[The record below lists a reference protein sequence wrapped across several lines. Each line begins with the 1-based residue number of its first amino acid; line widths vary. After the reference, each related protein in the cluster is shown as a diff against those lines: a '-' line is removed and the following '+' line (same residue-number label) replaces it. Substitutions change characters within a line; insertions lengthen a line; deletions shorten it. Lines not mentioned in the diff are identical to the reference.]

1 MKDIEF
7 FGPVDRKEGKEDGVI
22 TSEYPAWMHKYQIEE
37 MEESI
42 SRKERELKRNAIP
55 FEHVAA
61 AEEELK
67 REKAKMKLIKKSE
80 PKLNAADKDDLH
92 KAYKSI
98 GKEIGDAQF
107 TYSEMMLGTASA
119 HDEADRM
126 VEKRIPMERA
136 GLSPEMAEQ
145 LNIRH
150 EKGKVSR
157 DDLSKAFKVYGHLL
171 GEPTNVEV
179 LRRDKVTQRT
189 GGRPKK
195 S

>member
-1 MKDIEF
+1 MKDVEF
-7 FGPVDRKEGKEDGVI
+7 FGPVDRKEGKADGVI

-42 SRKERELKRNAIP
+42 SRKERELDRNAIP

-61 AEEELK
+61 AKDELK
-67 REKAKMKLIKKSE
+67 REKAKMALIKKSK
-80 PKLNAADKDDLH
+80 PKLNAADKDDLY
-92 KAYKSI
+92 KAYKSL

-126 VEKRIPMERA
+126 IEKRIPLDRA
-136 GLSPEMAEQ
+136 GISPEVAEQ

-150 EKGKVSR
+150 EGGKISR
-157 DDLSKAFKVYGHLL
+157 DDCSKAFKIYGHLL
-171 GEPTNVEV
+171 GEPTNVET
-179 LRRDKVTQRT
+179 LRRDKVTK
-189 GGRPKK
+189 GGRPKSK
-195 S
+195 

>member
-1 MKDIEF
+1 MKDVEF
-7 FGPVDRKEGKEDGVI
+7 FGPIDRKEGKADGVI

-42 SRKERELKRNAIP
+42 SRKERELGRNAIP

-67 REKAKMKLIKKSE
+67 REKAKMKLIKQSK
-80 PKLNAADKDDLH
+80 PKLNATDKDDLY
-92 KAYKSI
+92 KIYKSV

-107 TYSEMMLGTASA
+107 TYSEMMMGTVSA
-119 HDEADRM
+119 HDEAARM
-126 VEKRIPMERA
+126 IEKRIPMERA
-136 GLSPEMAEQ
+136 GLSPEMAES
-145 LNIRH
+145 LNIRS

-157 DDLSKAFKVYGHLL
+157 DDLSKVFKVAGHLL
-171 GEPTNVEV
+171 EEPTNVEV

-189 GGRPKK
+189 GGKPKQ

>member
-1 MKDIEF
+1 MEDIEF
-7 FGPVDRKEGKEDGVI
+7 FGAVDRKKGEKDGII

-42 SRKERELKRNAIP
+42 SRKERELERGAIP
-55 FEHVAA
+55 LEHQVAA
-61 AEEELK
+61 KDELK
-67 REKAKMKLIKKSE
+67 REKAKMKLIETSK
-80 PKLNAADKDDLH
+80 PKLNDVDKDALA

-119 HDEADRM
+119 HEEADRM

-136 GLSPEMAEQ
+136 GLSPEMAEK

-150 EKGKVSR
+150 DGGKVSR

-189 GGRPKK
+189 GGRPRK